1 MNAYMRSNASR
12 RSTLKKRRDVS
23 QIELNSA
30 ARSISLIQR
39 RAEARGVMAPIL
51 AVAVALAHWLQAL
64 TVVALVVAVALAESA
79 AVVKLPLVVLLWEA
93 VVLETKIVRN
103 LDRAWSSIPLANS
116 LALAQTRVLITIPLL
131 P

>member
-1 MNAYMRSNASR
+1 M
-12 RSTLKKRRDVS
+12 T
-23 QIELNSA
+23 
-30 ARSISLIQR
+30 
-39 RAEARGVMAPIL
+39 APIS

-64 TVVALVVAVALAESA
+64 TVVALVVAVAPAESA

-131 P
+131 L